1 MAGRCNAASYCLY
14 EATLAAAVINAQQT
28 GNNKVFLTQLG
39 GGAFGNRSDWSF
51 TAIERALRL
60 YQHFD
65 LGVVMVSY
73 GRASGEVARL
83 IGEIERQR

>member
-1 MAGRCNAASYCLY
+1 MLDAAY

-28 GNNKVFLTQLG
+28 GNNTVFLTQLG
-39 GGAFGNRSDWSF
+39 GRSDWIF
-51 TAIERALRL
+51 TAIERVLRL

-65 LGVVMVSY
+65 FDVVMVSY

-83 IGEIERQR
+83 IGEIERQS